1 MPAFRGNSSE
11 RTESLLRYG
20 RERWA
25 SLRRILIR
33 ASLVLRIGILLLGA
47 IVVGPGRA
55 QSANA
60 LPVPT
65 QADAF
70 YDGYRLRD
78 GQIVKRLRMHYATL
92 GSPHRAANG
101 DIDNAVMVLHWTGSS
116 GASLLTAEC
125 RISSVRDQKAT
136 PHRQPLASIA
146 RRPGFRACDSVASVL
161 PRCQPRVCDTG

>member
-25 SLRRILIR
+25 LLRRILIR
-33 ASLVLRIGILLLGA
+33 ASLALRIGILLLGA

-78 GQIVKRLRMHYATL
+78 GQIVKRLRMHYATPSAS
-92 GSPHRAANG
+92 GRERRHR
-101 DIDNAVMVLHWTGSS
+101 
-116 GASLLTAEC
+116 
-125 RISSVRDQKAT
+125 
-136 PHRQPLASIA
+136 
-146 RRPGFRACDSVASVL
+146 
-161 PRCQPRVCDTG
+161 

>member
-1 MPAFRGNSSE
+1 MDATIDPSKWRRSCQRAQTVRADLTKQLARFCFEPEACSYWRIKRSIVMPAFRGNSSE
-11 RTESLLRYG
+11 RTVSLLRYG

-25 SLRRILIR
+25 TLRRILIR

-70 YDGYRLRD
+70 YDGY
-78 GQIVKRLRMHYATL
+78 
-92 GSPHRAANG
+92 
-101 DIDNAVMVLHWTGSS
+101 
-116 GASLLTAEC
+116 
-125 RISSVRDQKAT
+125 
-136 PHRQPLASIA
+136 
-146 RRPGFRACDSVASVL
+146 
-161 PRCQPRVCDTG
+161 